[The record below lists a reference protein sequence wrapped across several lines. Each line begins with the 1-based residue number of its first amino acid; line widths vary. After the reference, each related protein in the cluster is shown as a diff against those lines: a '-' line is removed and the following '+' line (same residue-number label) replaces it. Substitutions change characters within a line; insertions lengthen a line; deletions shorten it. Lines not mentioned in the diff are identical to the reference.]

1 MQILWKRARRSTFF
15 AKIIQAYMLNAIL
28 KCCKRQTGLAF
39 TNCIFEVGSEI
50 LLLDIQAISS
60 RFQIFIQINSLLHA

>member
-1 MQILWKRARRSTFF
+1 
-15 AKIIQAYMLNAIL
+15 MLNAIL

-60 RFQIFIQINSLLHA
+60 RFQIFIQINSLLRA